1 MSPNRTIS
9 LAVVSVAVFLAGIGA
24 GGCGRQEPPGAVE
37 TKAALK
43 TVLIPVEGMSCMVC
57 ATRVKKALS
66 SLEGVSDAEVNLGDR
81 QARVRFDPAKV
92 SPERLASTVGGL
104 GYRAGTPKEAP

>member
-1 MSPNRTIS
+1 MNRNPTARFAF
-9 LAVVSVAVFLAGIGA
+9 LLVTALVASIGA
-24 GGCGRQEPPGAVE
+24 GGCGRQEPPQAVE

-66 SLEGVSDAEVNLGDR
+66 SLQGVSEAEVNLGDR
-81 QARVRFDPAKV
+81 QASVRFDPAKV
-92 SPERLASTVGGL
+92 SPERLTSTINGL
-104 GYRAGTPKEAP
+104 GYRAGMPKEAP